1 METRKKRSEKF
12 IWAYNSPTAR
22 EIERRSWLP
31 RMESPTTTKA
41 DENEFLYAVASR
53 DSARIGGEFALVSAS
68 GTTRLMPFKINK
80 GGSE

>member
-22 EIERRSWLP
+22 EIKRRSRFP
-31 RMESPTTTKA
+31 GMESATTTKA
-41 DENEFLYAVASR
+41 DENEFSYAAVAR
-53 DSARIGGEFALVSAS
+53 DSARIRGEFALVSAS
-68 GTTRLMPFKINK
+68 GTTRLMLFKINK